1 MSNCCV
7 KWVPQSDSSFETF
20 ARPVADWQAR
30 LTGGLSRSVE
40 ASDQNLGHLE
50 EEILHQTRDLERKLL
65 EAAAQKKADQSPP
78 VCPVCGHQLSRC
90 TREQPRTF
98 QSRFGPVTVKRLR
111 GWCRRCQE
119 WRFRADQV
127 LGLSETGGASPSV
140 QEMAALTVSKM
151 PVQEASAVI
160 ERLTGVKLPPA
171 TLDREARRQGQRADQ
186 KRAQLDE
193 QMRTADGIGQML
205 PLPEEPFTLVIEL
218 DAWNIRERDDWGQ
231 RAARRAAGQEPQRW
245 HWVYGGTCFRLDQR
259 VESEGGRAHI

>member
-1 MSNCCV
+1 MNNCCV
-7 KWVPQSDSSFETF
+7 KSVPQPDSSFETF

-160 ERLTGVKLPPA
+160 ERLTDVKLPPA
-171 TLDREARRQGQRADQ
+171 TLDREARRQGQRADKQ
-186 KRAQLDE
+186 RAQLEE
-193 QMRTADGIGQML
+193 QMRAAIGVKA
-205 PLPEEPFTLVIEL
+205 PKSASP
-218 DAWNIRERDDWGQ
+218 
-231 RAARRAAGQEPQRW
+231 ARSGCSRSRTRKAYAFEVR
-245 HWVYGGTCFRLDQR
+245 
-259 VESEGGRAHI
+259 